1 MATSLRNLSALSN
14 AITQRALS
22 RAELWL
28 EQGQIDDDLHRAEM
42 YVSAKQEQNELMQE
56 LIPFRVK
63 NEALTTTFKRV
74 VGEVKDF
81 HKFLTETLDAEEKPQ
96 PAEEPAKK

>member
-28 EQGQIDDDLHRAEM
+28 EQGQIDDDRRRAEM
-42 YVSAKQEQNELMQE
+42 YITAKKEQNELMNE
-56 LIPFRVK
+56 LVAYRVK
-63 NEALTTTFKRV
+63 NEPLTSTFKRV
-74 VGEVKDF
+74 VAEVQDF

-96 PAEEPAKK
+96 PEEPAKK